1 MVCKCQAF
9 SIRNLGTVFDFR
21 GEREKEMSN
30 MGVITDLTIRLT
42 NGHWACSQLSITSL
56 PGVQIKNQE
65 YKQTGQSCFVL
76 GQDKVPEQYYTDLWS
91 NNSILSYLEKN
102 IVCCIFPELNKR
114 VEVTGRLND
123 SKLFK

>member
-42 NGHWACSQLSITSL
+42 NGH
-56 PGVQIKNQE
+56 
-65 YKQTGQSCFVL
+65 
-76 GQDKVPEQYYTDLWS
+76 
-91 NNSILSYLEKN
+91 
-102 IVCCIFPELNKR
+102 
-114 VEVTGRLND
+114 
-123 SKLFK
+123 